1 MCVYTSYSLSEGHSV
16 KVLVVLG
23 RGDNLVKDGPV
34 MGGRN
39 TVERGHLHQKSM
51 AAVLETK

>member
-39 TVERGHLHQKSM
+39 TVESGHLHQKSM